1 MLKLADE
8 SLECFLLFD
17 AGDLPDS
24 STLLYCPVISV
35 LLLKFSKV
43 LFAVRL
49 SNKKNSL
56 CLQKFRRKIALKS
69 ATQGW
74 HLNHKEAK
82 KTSLISTLTS

>member
-24 STLLYCPVISV
+24 STLRYCSVISV
-35 LLLKFSKV
+35 LLLKFSNV

-49 SNKKNSL
+49 SNKKNSYV
-56 CLQKFRRKIALKS
+56 FKS
-69 ATQGW
+69 
-74 HLNHKEAK
+74 LDEK
-82 KTSLISTLTS
+82 